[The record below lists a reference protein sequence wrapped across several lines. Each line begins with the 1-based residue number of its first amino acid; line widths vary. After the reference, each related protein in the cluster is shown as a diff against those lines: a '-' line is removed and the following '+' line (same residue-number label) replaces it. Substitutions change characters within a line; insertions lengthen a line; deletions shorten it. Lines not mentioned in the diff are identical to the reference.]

1 MNKIRLHRNAV
12 VPDPIRIQRCRRA
25 PDLGPKILFFSGG
38 SALKSLS
45 RRLVDYTHN
54 SIHLITPF
62 DSGGSSARIRETFD
76 MLSVGDL
83 RNRIMALADQSI
95 QGNPKVYELF
105 ACRFPDDGDNWELY
119 KRLDAMAKNRDPLV
133 AAIPNPMRRII
144 RNHLHH
150 FLENMPG
157 GFDLRG
163 ASIGNL
169 ILAAGY
175 LNNRRHIEP
184 VVYMFTKMVEARGIV
199 RPITGLSYHLAAR
212 LADDTVVAGQHRI
225 TGKEVRPIQSRIEQ
239 FFLTKSLSSAEP
251 ARLIVKDKIHKLI
264 AGADI
269 ICYPFGSYYTSIIAN
284 LLPSGVGE
292 AISRADVPKIYI
304 PNRGKD
310 PEQYGHTLSG
320 LVETLLRY
328 LRASCLE
335 ENVPTERLLNF
346 VLLDTR
352 LEGQSAPDEI
362 KAVEDMG
369 ICVIDTPLSPDG
381 ASLVFDDDM
390 VIQTLCSLV

>member
-1 MNKIRLHRNAV
+1 MKNVRLYRNAV

-25 PDLGPKILFFSGG
+25 PDLGPRILFFSGG
-38 SALKSLS
+38 SALKNLS
-45 RRLVDYTHN
+45 RKLVDYTHN

-95 QGNPKVYELF
+95 QGNPKVYNLF

-212 LADDTVVAGQHRI
+212 LANDTVVSGQHRI
-225 TGKEVRPIQSRIEQ
+225 TGKEVQPIQSKIEWL
-239 FFLTKSLSSAEP
+239 FLTKRLDSVKP

-264 AGADI
+264 AGADL
-269 ICYPFGSYYTSIIAN
+269 ICYPFGSYYTSIVAN

-292 AISRADVPKIYI
+292 AIGKANVPKVYI
-304 PNRGKD
+304 PNRGAD
-310 PEQYGHTLSG
+310 PEQYGLTLSR

-328 LRASCLE
+328 LRGSCLE
-335 ENVPTERLLNF
+335 EDTPTERLLNF

-352 LEGQSAPDEI
+352 LEEQSDPDEI
-362 KAVEDMG
+362 RAIEDMG
-369 ICVIDTPLSPDG
+369 ICVIDTPLSQEG
-381 ASLVFDDDM
+381 KSRVFDDAM
-390 VIQTLCSLV
+390 VIETLCSLV